1 MSSNVHE
8 QSQTNL
14 THRLTNNRFDI
25 RKLSAS
31 TTLSNVD
38 CGKFLNVV
46 FLIADI
52 TLTLPDALTCIG
64 GEIRGMVIK
73 KGTGNHTLTIT
84 AKSGQL
90 IDGKGSAG
98 IYENVSLGFPFSAI
112 STGRNW
118 CLVAGVGA
126 DGGTNLLS
134 GVQTQNLDMGGHI
147 ITNCARFNFIR
158 YSFFIT
164 FDDIRKKCLILENP
178 NLGGNCF
185 FVGDLTIE
193 GCLTANNPRII
204 ASRTTAF
211 QVVEPNISTEV
222 SWPDL
227 GLGSV
232 LGVTIDST
240 KKTFLFYET
249 GTYLVSWSIF
259 WQGSSN
265 NHTVET
271 WIQFGLFTGYEFIFT
286 RVGRQKILGNSDET
300 IQACTAVVKINLLY
314 QTLMSVVVNHS
325 ASIPLNV
332 PRSINTG
339 ANTMQI
345 SIHKLF

>member
-134 GVQTQNLDMGGHI
+134 GVQTQDLDMGGHI
-147 ITNCARFNFIR
+147 ITNCSRFNIIQDPFL
-158 YSFFIT
+158 IT
-164 FDDIRKKCLILENP
+164 FEKDEVSKPGLILQNP
-178 NLGGNCF
+178 NFGGDCVFAGN
-185 FVGDLTIE
+185 LTIK
-193 GCLTANNPRII
+193 GSLTANNPRFT
-204 ASRTTAF
+204 ASKTTAF
-211 QVVEPNISTEV
+211 QVVQPNVNNVI

-227 GLGSV
+227 EFGSG
-232 LGVTIDST
+232 LGVTINSS
-240 KKTFLFYET
+240 KSKIIFSRV
-249 GTYLVSWSIF
+249 GAYLVSWSIS
-259 WQGSSN
+259 WQGFSS

-271 WIQFGLFTGYEFIFT
+271 WIQDVAVDSDFI

-300 IQACTAVVKINLLY
+300 IQTCTAVVRMTGSFKF
-314 QTLMSVVVNHS
+314 MSVFVKHN
-325 ASIPLNV
+325 ASTPLNV